1 MKNRPL
7 TLEHTLYALALGL
20 AVGLRFLHLGALPL
34 SDYEA
39 DWALQALRVVQGLKP
54 ALGPNPAYVH
64 LTAISFFIFGATNFL
79 ARFWP
84 ALAGSLL
91 VLAPWFLR
99 SRFGRVP
106 ALVLA
111 FGLAFD
117 PGLVAM
123 SHLAGG
129 PMLAITCLVLTGLL
143 WLDGHRLA
151 AGFFA
156 GLALLSGPSL
166 WFGLLGLALTWVF
179 TSLFEKKIPALSPRA
194 EPVEAKVEGPAQAEE
209 KAAGEETGAGFAP
222 ISIEQSQSARTEQSV
237 ALSRVEGPALSMSK
251 GRNIRWEDYRG
262 ALGWGMGTLLVVG
275 SLFILSPK
283 GLSAFVMSFVEF
295 LRGWWTL
302 SDVPLWRPLLAL
314 PAYEI
319 LPLGFGIA
327 GAVRGILKRD
337 SGSILLGTWALVALV
352 LAFIYPGKQT
362 SDLAWALLPL
372 WTLAAIELG
381 HHFDFESC
389 NRWELAGV
397 ITLVLTLLVF
407 GWLDLANVTTRDLG
421 TQDAR
426 MRLYLLAAVVLLIA
440 LSLLL
445 VGAGWSSKVAR
456 LGGVWSG
463 VLALAAFTFAMS
475 TGAAGV
481 REPLTVELWQP
492 EPRTGRV
499 DVLLKVANQISD
511 LNTGYAGQL
520 PLTVLGVDSPAL
532 HWLFRDWQVQ
542 DVSALAPDATP
553 EMVISSVD
561 QLSLAADYRGEALPL
576 SEVADWDHA
585 TPSDWLKWLVYRQM
599 PILRKEVI
607 LWVRSDLMLDSQ
619 GLPTP

>member
-1 MKNRPL
+1 MKKFQL
-7 TLEHTLYALALGL
+7 TLEHALYALALAL

-54 ALGPNPAYVH
+54 AIGPNPAYVH
-64 LTAISFFIFGATNFL
+64 LTAILFFIFGASNFL

-84 ALAGSLL
+84 ALTGSAL

-99 SRFGRVP
+99 SRFGRIP

-111 FGLAFD
+111 FGLAID

-129 PMLAITCLVLTGLL
+129 PILAITCLVLTGLL
-143 WLDGHRLA
+143 WLDGRRAA
-151 AGFFA
+151 AGLFA
-156 GLALLSGPSL
+156 GLALLSGPSV
-166 WFGLLGLALTWVF
+166 WFGLLGLALAWAF
-179 TSLFEKKIPALSPRA
+179 TSVFGRSA
-194 EPVEAKVEGPAQAEE
+194 PAQTEE
-209 KAAGEETGAGFAP
+209 KAENDAP
-222 ISIEQSQSARTEQSV
+222 VPGPE
-237 ALSRVEGPALSMSK
+237 RV
-251 GRNIRWEDYRG
+251 RWEDYRG
-262 ALGWGMGTLLVVG
+262 ALAWGLGTLLMVG

-283 GLSAFVMSFVEF
+283 GLSAFVMSFVES

-302 SDVPLWRPLLAL
+302 SDVLIWKPLLAL

-337 SGSILLGTWALVALV
+337 SDSIRLGVWALVALV
-352 LAFIYPGKQT
+352 LALIYPGKQT
-362 SDLAWALLPL
+362 SDLTWALLPL
-372 WTLAAIELG
+372 WALAAIELG
-381 HHFDFESC
+381 HHFDFEGR
-389 NRWELAGV
+389 NRWEVAGV
-397 ITLVLTLLVF
+397 MTLTDTLLVF
-407 GWLDLANVTTRDLG
+407 GWLDLAGVTTMDLG
-421 TQDAR
+421 TEPAR
-426 MRLYLLAAVVLLIA
+426 MRLYLLIAVVLLIG

-445 VGAGWSSKVAR
+445 VGAGWSANVAR
-456 LGGVWSG
+456 LGGVWGG
-463 VLALAAFTFAMS
+463 VLALTAFTLAMS

-511 LNTGYAGQL
+511 LNKGNTGQL
-520 PLTVLGVDSPAL
+520 PLTVFGVNSPAL

-542 DVSALAPDATP
+542 DVSALAPDANP
-553 EMVISSVD
+553 ELVISTVD
-561 QLSLAADYRGEALPL
+561 KLSLAANYRGEPLPL
-576 SEVADWDHA
+576 SEVADWGHA
-585 TPSDWLKWLVYRQM
+585 TPSDWLKWFVYRQM
-599 PILRKEVI
+599 PILRQDVI

>member
-7 TLEHTLYALALGL
+7 TLEHALYALALGL
-20 AVGLRFLHLGALPL
+20 AVGLRFLHLGTLPL
-34 SDYEA
+34 SDNEA
-39 DWALQALRVVQGLKP
+39 NWALQALRVAQGLKP

-64 LTAISFFIFGATNFL
+64 LTAISFFIFGASNFL

-99 SRFGRVP
+99 SRFGRIP

-117 PGLVAM
+117 PGLVAI

-129 PMLAITCLVLTGLL
+129 PMLAITSLVLTGLL
-143 WLDGHRLA
+143 WLDGRRLA

-156 GLALLSGPSL
+156 GLALLCGPSV
-166 WFGLLGLALTWVF
+166 WFGLLGLALTWVI
-179 TSLFEKKIPALSPRA
+179 TSLFGKKAPA
-194 EPVEAKVEGPAQAEE
+194 ETEE
-209 KAAGEETGAGFAP
+209 EVAGEETGLAP
-222 ISIEQSQSARTEQSV
+222 APVLAEQSQSARAEQSV
-237 ALSRVEGPALSMSK
+237 ALSLSK
-251 GRNIRWEDYRG
+251 GRRFRWEDYRG
-262 ALGWGMGTLLVVG
+262 ALAWGLGTLLVVG

-337 SGSILLGTWALVALV
+337 SRSILLGIWALVALV
-352 LAFIYPGKQT
+352 LALIYPGKQT

-381 HHFDFESC
+381 HHFDFEGC

-397 ITLVLTLLVF
+397 ITLVLSLLVF
-407 GWLDLANVTTRDLG
+407 GWLDLAGVTTMDLS
-421 TQDAR
+421 TQDAH
-426 MRLYLLAAVVLLIA
+426 MHLYLLAVVVLLIA

-511 LNTGYAGQL
+511 LNAGYAGQL

-576 SEVADWDHA
+576 SEVADWDHT
-585 TPSDWLKWLVYRQM
+585 TPSDWLKWFVYRQM
-599 PILRKEVI
+599 PMLRREVI

>member
-1 MKNRPL
+1 MRKFQP
-7 TLEHTLYALALGL
+7 TLEHAFYALALAL

-34 SDYEA
+34 SDFEA
-39 DWALQALRVVQGLKP
+39 DWALQALRVTQGLQP

-64 LTAISFFIFGATNFL
+64 LTAILFYIFGATNFL

-84 ALAGSLL
+84 ALAGCALI
-91 VLAPWFLR
+91 LAAWFLR
-99 SRFGRVP
+99 SRFGRIP

-111 FGLAFD
+111 FGLAID

-129 PMLAITCLVLTGLL
+129 PMLAITCLILTGLM
-143 WLDGHRLA
+143 WLDGHRSY

-156 GLALLSGPSL
+156 GLALLSGPSV
-166 WFGLLGLALTWVF
+166 WFGLLGLALAWAF
-179 TSLFEKKIPALSPRA
+179 TTVLGRS
-194 EPVEAKVEGPAQAEE
+194 VPAQTEE
-209 KAAGEETGAGFAP
+209 KADGEETGAGPAQAD
-222 ISIEQSQSARTEQSV
+222 EKADGEKTET
-237 ALSRVEGPALSMSK
+237 GPA
-251 GRNIRWEDYRG
+251 RIRWEDLRG
-262 ALGWGMGTLLVVG
+262 TLTWGLGTLLVVG

-283 GLSAFVMSFVEF
+283 GLSAFVMSFVES

-302 SDVPLWRPLLAL
+302 SDVPLWRLLLAL

-337 SGSILLGTWALVALV
+337 TDSIHMGLWALVALV
-352 LAFIYPGKQT
+352 LALIYPGKQT
-362 SDLAWALLPL
+362 SDLTWALLPL
-372 WTLAAIELG
+372 WALAAIELG
-381 HHFDFESC
+381 HHFDFEGR

-397 ITLVLTLLVF
+397 MTLVVALLVF
-407 GWLDLANVTTRDLG
+407 GWLDLAGVTTMDLG
-421 TQDAR
+421 MEPAR
-426 MRLYLLAAVVLLIA
+426 MRLYLLIAVVLLIG

-445 VGAGWSSKVAR
+445 VRAGWSANAAR
-456 LGGVWSG
+456 LGGVWGG
-463 VLALAAFTFAMS
+463 VLALTAFTFAMS

-511 LNTGYAGQL
+511 LNTGYTGQL
-520 PLTVLGVDSPAL
+520 PLTVLAVDSPAL

-542 DVSALAPDATP
+542 DVTALAPDATP
-553 EMVISSVD
+553 EMVISSID
-561 QLSLAADYRGEALPL
+561 KLSLAADYRGEALPL
-576 SEVADWDHA
+576 SEVADWGHA
-585 TPSDWLKWLVYRQM
+585 TFSDWLKWFVYRQM
-599 PILRKEVI
+599 PILRQDII